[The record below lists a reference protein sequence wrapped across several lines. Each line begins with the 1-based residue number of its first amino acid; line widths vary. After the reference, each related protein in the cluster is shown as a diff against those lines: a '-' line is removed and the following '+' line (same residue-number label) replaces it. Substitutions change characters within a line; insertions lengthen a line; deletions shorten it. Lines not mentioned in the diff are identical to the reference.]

1 MGIIDDQN
9 ILKNQ
14 HYTESEIFILRI
26 VHYFMMN
33 NKDKSKEI
41 IGLYLNNQGISND
54 QFEWA
59 LNENKL
65 S

>member
-9 ILKNQ
+9 TLKNQ